1 MHITHID
8 HVTLIVTDVT
18 NARAFYGEMLGLK
31 EIAPPA
37 AFDFPAI
44 WFDLG
49 GQYLHLLLKPVPDSI
64 SPRHPCFH
72 VEDIRAARRHMTTH
86 GIAIDETVAIPGC
99 DRFFIRDPD
108 GNRIEILHWQEKYNS
123 ERDGCFSA

>member
-1 MHITHID
+1 MQITHID

-18 NARAFYGEMLGLK
+18 KARAFYGGILGLK

-37 AFDFPAI
+37 AFDFVAI
-44 WFDLG
+44 WYDLG
-49 GQYLHLLLKPVPDSI
+49 GQYLHLLVKPQPDSL

-72 VEDIRAARRHMTTH
+72 VSDIRAARAHITAH
-86 GIAIDETVAIPGC
+86 GIPINETVAIPGC

-108 GNRIEILHWQEKYNS
+108 GNRIEILNWRQKYDPH
-123 ERDGCFSA
+123 RDGRVSA